1 MAEQAENQTSAGQP
15 DGGFRGRVL
24 AAIAEPRHEV
34 LCINALTAR
43 VEQGSFTA
51 DEAREMRTLVLEQV
65 RAATKQRTKRAW
77 AMLYAVL
84 ERADLKAI
92 GDLLRQAPPSG
103 VTHNTQVNIDARGGP
118 AEMFRSLI
126 DEVRSLDTSRVTSTV
141 DRHDVPAEHPVK
153 APAEPAGDN
162 QP

>member
-92 GDLLRQAPPSG
+92 GDLLRQAPPPG
-103 VTHNTQVNIDARGGP
+103 VTHNTQVNIDARGNQELV
-118 AEMFRSLI
+118 AELKKQ
-126 DEVRSLDTSRVTSTV
+126 LTL
-141 DRHDVPAEHPVK
+141 AEREKLLEKLESGTGGNGNGKH
-153 APAEPAGDN
+153 
-162 QP
+162 